1 MDESTKR
8 TVRLKV
14 QLSQAEPHS
23 ITTRVAL
30 NVSSTIGVPLTIF
43 VLKYSPKNAYYN
55 EPTTTYARV
64 AYPDDLENFSTSPS
78 SVNSVGYILSAGTAK
93 DFASPKL
100 AKEWVSAVYREIQ
113 RLLTELDLLNSGDQM
128 TEEFTVITEDSIQKW
143 TSEELNTYCPYEK
156 PDPCEPVQ
164 VPGTNCCP
172 SDLSEDDGNTVV
184 FNTGVDACEKP
195 LPGVF
200 YSNEVTLNGI
210 PIKL

>member
-1 MDESTKR
+1 M
-8 TVRLKV
+8 RLKV

-100 AKEWVSAVYREIQ
+100 AKEWINAVYREIQ
-113 RLLTELDLLNSGDQM
+113 RLLTELDLLNSGDQL

-143 TSEELNTYCPYEK
+143 TSEQTESLR
-156 PDPCEPVQ
+156 
-164 VPGTNCCP
+164 
-172 SDLSEDDGNTVV
+172 
-184 FNTGVDACEKP
+184 
-195 LPGVF
+195 
-200 YSNEVTLNGI
+200 
-210 PIKL
+210 

>member
-1 MDESTKR
+1 M
-8 TVRLKV
+8 RLKV

-78 SVNSVGYILSAGTAK
+78 SVNSVGYILSAGTTK

-100 AKEWVSAVYREIQ
+100 AKEWINAVYREIQ
-113 RLLTELDLLNSGDQM
+113 RLLTELDLLNSGDQL

-164 VPGTNCCP
+164 VPGTSCCP
-172 SDLSEDDGNTVV
+172 TNSSEDDGNTVV

>member
-1 MDESTKR
+1 M
-8 TVRLKV
+8 RLKV

-64 AYPDDLENFSTSPS
+64 AYPDDLENFSTAPS
-78 SVNSVGYILSAGTAK
+78 SVNSVGYILSAGTTK

-100 AKEWVSAVYREIQ
+100 AKEWVNAIYREIQ
-113 RLLTELDLLNSGDQM
+113 RLLTELDLLNSGDQL

-156 PDPCEPVQ
+156 PDLCEPVQ
-164 VPGTNCCP
+164 VPGTSCCP
-172 SDLSEDDGNTVV
+172 ADLSEDDGNTVV